1 MFQNPFPRKAQNPKT
16 AHLHLIDLQEVGKS
30 YATAAA
36 NRPSPIGLRALTAP
50 AARVYPLG

>member
-16 AHLHLIDLQEVGKS
+16 AHLHLIDLQEVVKS
-30 YATAAA
+30 YAIAAA